1 MRFALGASLSQ
12 EFQSSRLKALYGHY
26 RAVMPGER
34 LPRRS
39 DIDPAQMIAAIPN
52 TYIVVVERSPAGDTT
67 FRLQLFGTELVRLFG
82 AELTGEQVCT
92 LDLGD
97 WGNEWRSTL
106 RYAMRTQRPVIATHR
121 IEVIRHLPITI
132 EHVVLPLSQDGLAVD
147 RLIGAIDM
155 LEDDRD
161 ALRNHMGRI
170 DWSNARAVT
179 DGLRKVPD

>member
-1 MRFALGASLSQ
+1 MMRGD
-12 EFQSSRLKALYGHY
+12 
-26 RAVMPGER
+26 R

-52 TYIVVVERSPAGDTT
+52 TYIVVVERSPAGETT

-106 RYAMRTQRPVIATHR
+106 RYAMRTKAPVIAVHR
-121 IEVIRHLPITI
+121 LEVIRHLPITI
-132 EHVVLPLSQDGLAVD
+132 EHVALPLSQDGSTVD
-147 RLIGAIDM
+147 RLIGAIDV
-155 LEDDRD
+155 LDDDRD
-161 ALRNHMGRI
+161 ALRSHVNSI
-170 DWSNARAVT
+170 DWSSVRRIE
-179 DGLRKVPD
+179 DDRRKVPD

>member
-1 MRFALGASLSQ
+1 MSQ
-12 EFQSSRLKALYGHY
+12 EFQSARLEALYSHY
-26 RAVMPGER
+26 RAMMRGER

-39 DIDPAQMIAAIPN
+39 DIDPSQMIAAIPN
-52 TYIVVVERSPAGDTT
+52 TYIAAVDRSSADDTR

-97 WGNEWRSTL
+97 WGTEWRSTL
-106 RYAMRTQRPVIATHR
+106 RYAMRTKAPVVVVHR
-121 IEVIRHLPITI
+121 LEVIRHLPITI
-132 EHVVLPLSQDGLAVD
+132 EHVALPLSQDGLTVD

-161 ALRNHMGRI
+161 AIRNHVNRI
-170 DWSNARAVT
+170 DWPSVRRIE
-179 DGLRKVPD
+179 DSRHKVPE